1 MYVSNYCDTTCRKT
15 RICIVTFVQNIRNTR
30 HEYRS
35 TLTRVAYSAMPL
47 LLLLVPPPPLGRA
60 LPITKDARNN
70 ALRSTF
76 TVTKNDARTISL
88 LTEFSSPRSSLEI
101 SRPPTKVR
109 AKSFDHFFSQH
120 LKWIDINSSGKFNRI
135 THVILECR
143 LIRSIIVA
151 WPNLITSH

>member
-1 MYVSNYCDTTCRKT
+1 MPPRRARNSPTSNDPRHVELYDSSTRTRNIKQHIRDNSNPLNNMYVSNYCDTTCRKT

-35 TLTRVAYSAMPL
+35 TLTRVAYSAMPLL

-88 LTEFSSPRSSLEI
+88 LTEFSSPRS
-101 SRPPTKVR
+101 RNFTPTDE
-109 AKSFDHFFSQH
+109 S
-120 LKWIDINSSGKFNRI
+120 
-135 THVILECR
+135 
-143 LIRSIIVA
+143 
-151 WPNLITSH
+151 